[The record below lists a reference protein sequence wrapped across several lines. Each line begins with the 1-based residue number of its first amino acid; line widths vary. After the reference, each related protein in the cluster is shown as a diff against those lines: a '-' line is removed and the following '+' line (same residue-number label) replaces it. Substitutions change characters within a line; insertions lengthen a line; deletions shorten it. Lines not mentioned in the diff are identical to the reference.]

1 MKKFARNILKWQ
13 QTHGRHD
20 LPWQNGRDPYRIW
33 ISEVML
39 QQTQVNAVIGYFERF
54 MQRFP
59 NVATLASANI
69 DEVMPYWAGLGYY
82 ARARNIHKSAC
93 IIMENFGGLFPRQC
107 ESVLSLPGVGRST
120 AAAIC
125 AFSYGVPMPI
135 LDGNVKRVFARFFGI
150 AGDTRSKALETA
162 MWQIA
167 EREVPTN
174 NIEGYIQGQ
183 MDIGAT
189 VCTPKAPKCT
199 NCPLQYDCIAHLEN
213 RTHLLPERSP
223 KKPRPHRQIQ
233 MLVLRSANKI
243 LIERR
248 PPTGIWGGL
257 WSLPEAAVKKDA
269 IAIADSLFA
278 MSSKNWI
285 GPTPLPPVEHGFTHY
300 TLTIFPIQFVVERH
314 PLNEPRVGQK
324 WIAFEDIEGIALP
337 APVKGILLRLGSQP
351 AATPRDFAQAKHRV
365 ISLPELQP

>member
-1 MKKFARNILKWQ
+1 MKKFARSILKWQ

-54 MQRFP
+54 MHRFP

-93 IIMENFGGLFPRQC
+93 IIAENFDGQFPRQY
-107 ESVLSLPGVGRST
+107 ESVLALPGVGRST
-120 AAAIC
+120 ASAIC
-125 AFSYGVPMPI
+125 AFAYGAPMPI
-135 LDGNVKRVFARFFGI
+135 LDGNVKRVFARFFGM
-150 AGDTRSKALETA
+150 AGDIRSTTIEMA

-167 EREVPTN
+167 EREVPIK
-174 NIEGYIQGQ
+174 NIEAYIQGQ

-199 NCPLQYDCIAHLEN
+199 ICPLQNDCIAHLEK
-213 RTHLLPERSP
+213 RTQQLPERIP
-223 KKPRPHRQIQ
+223 KKTRPHRQIQ
-233 MLVLRSANKI
+233 MLVLRSANEI
-243 LIERR
+243 FIERR

-257 WSLPEAAVKKDA
+257 WSLPEAAIDKDV
-269 IAIADSLFA
+269 IAMADSLFA
-278 MSSKNWI
+278 LPPVK
-285 GPTPLPPVEHGFTHY
+285 GQAPTPLPPVEHGFTHY
-300 TLTIFPIQFVVERH
+300 TLTISPVQLMVDRRH
-314 PLNEPRVGQK
+314 RSVAEAGQR
-324 WIAFEDIEGIALP
+324 WISLDEIDGEALP
-337 APVKGILLRLGSQP
+337 APVKRILLRLDHHPSVVIRNQAQPKRRAISSPESQP
-351 AATPRDFAQAKHRV
+351 
-365 ISLPELQP
+365 